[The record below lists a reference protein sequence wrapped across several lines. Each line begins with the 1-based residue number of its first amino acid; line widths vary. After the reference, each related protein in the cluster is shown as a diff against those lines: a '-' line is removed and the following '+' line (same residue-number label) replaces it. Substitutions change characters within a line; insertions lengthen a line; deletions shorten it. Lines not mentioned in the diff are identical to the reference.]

1 MTQHSLRLLCVTVVV
16 AIGGLVWPSTTFAQD
31 DAFKQGLA
39 ARGDKKWPVA
49 AEAMRRAI
57 QADGK
62 ESTRKVRSG
71 VLIFGGATEY
81 FPYFFLGEA
90 LKNSG
95 DCAGA
100 VTAWE
105 TSEEQKAVLTHAEF
119 MRIMRAGY
127 AECAAKGVLLRPDYR
142 QQATATDVA
151 YSEAFGMAERVTKV
165 RTTNPDLWR
174 SDVDAEYARA
184 SNELDS
190 ARSRLIKAR
199 STRLASDFA
208 ESRSASTRAAGLLR
222 PLEAKLVGAISTRTL
237 IEQRSQE
244 TQQSI
249 GGAETAD
256 RDIEATKLA
265 LPPPLHESRQ
275 GARTS
280 LVRARERLGV
290 ADKTQNPAAAD
301 EALKLAQ
308 SAQNTLTDILEQLR
322 KIARAEFEQQ
332 LQGVISAAHEQFSF
346 VEASLSTLERL
357 IAERPALL
365 NPEMAGERESL
376 QKEFATLRRRFENAR
391 RTENMAAVAETTR
404 LASDARARLDAL
416 MKAFGPAT
424 LRDRGVHAAL
434 EQAARLYFQGDYQ
447 QSLNTLAP
455 SPELDQAPLQLHIHL
470 FRAASL
476 YTLFVRSN
484 ETNEALKNEARA
496 EIARCKEINPAFQP
510 SPRAFGPRF
519 ISFFRNANAT
529 GTTTA
534 STASP

>member
-237 IEQRSQE
+237 I
-244 TQQSI
+244 
-249 GGAETAD
+249 
-256 RDIEATKLA
+256 
-265 LPPPLHESRQ
+265 
-275 GARTS
+275 
-280 LVRARERLGV
+280 
-290 ADKTQNPAAAD
+290 
-301 EALKLAQ
+301 
-308 SAQNTLTDILEQLR
+308 
-322 KIARAEFEQQ
+322 
-332 LQGVISAAHEQFSF
+332 
-346 VEASLSTLERL
+346 
-357 IAERPALL
+357 
-365 NPEMAGERESL
+365 
-376 QKEFATLRRRFENAR
+376 
-391 RTENMAAVAETTR
+391 
-404 LASDARARLDAL
+404 
-416 MKAFGPAT
+416 
-424 LRDRGVHAAL
+424 
-434 EQAARLYFQGDYQ
+434 
-447 QSLNTLAP
+447 
-455 SPELDQAPLQLHIHL
+455 
-470 FRAASL
+470 
-476 YTLFVRSN
+476 
-484 ETNEALKNEARA
+484 
-496 EIARCKEINPAFQP
+496 
-510 SPRAFGPRF
+510 
-519 ISFFRNANAT
+519 
-529 GTTTA
+529 
-534 STASP
+534 